1 MANSEILDDKALP
14 SEGIA
19 FREFGILLAL
29 LVLVGCLSLFAPRFL
44 ESENLFNVLRQ
55 FSFITII
62 AIGQTFVITAAGID
76 LSVGSVA
83 GLAGIVTCAAITGGT
98 GVALG
103 IVAGLL
109 TGLVCGLFS
118 GLVVAY
124 IKLPSFIVTL
134 AMMSLARGFVY
145 VITQGRPI
153 INLPPA
159 FFTLGQGSLGPVPVP
174 VLIMFALVGL
184 GYIVLNRT
192 GFGRKVT
199 ALGANE
205 QVALLT
211 GLAVQKI
218 KVLVFTISGLCSA
231 LAGILLAS
239 RLNSGQPSLGSGYEL
254 DAIAAVVIGGTSL
267 FGGWGSILGTLIGAA
282 IMGVMR
288 NGLVLLNVSA
298 YWQSVAVGAVILLA
312 CSIERIREILKGR
325 GIAARGR
332 LRTTRRWVYAPVLLA
347 ILIIAVSFR
356 SASTKAALSG
366 SNRRLTIAVVP
377 KLIHP
382 FFEPA
387 RKGALEEGE
396 RLGVNVLW
404 QAPLTSDPAYQAQ
417 IMEDLITKR
426 VDAIAISPVD
436 DGALLPFLARAKKEG
451 IPVLTWDADCSDK
464 SLRVAY
470 VGTDN
475 VEAGR
480 VAGSEASRLLGGREK
495 KEYAVM
501 TGSLGAANLNQR
513 LDGFEEGLHKNGNFV
528 RAAMEASDDNADAA
542 LSQAESILRG
552 HPNISLIFASTGTGT
567 PQAAKAVKDAR
578 LTNQITI
585 VGFDALDDTLQAV
598 RDGSV
603 KFIVAQRPRAM
614 GTLAVRY
621 LYQYLHAGQLP
632 DKTDTG
638 AVIVTRENVETTDP
652 SSL

>member
-1 MANSEILDDKALP
+1 MANSEVREDELSWRKRIV
-14 SEGIA
+14 
-19 FREFGILLAL
+19 FRELGILLAL
-29 LVLVGCLSLFAPRFL
+29 LFMVGCLSLFAPRFL

-83 GLAGIVTCAAITGGT
+83 GLAGIVTCSAIATGM
-98 GVALG
+98 GVTEGVL
-103 IVAGLL
+103 VGLL
-109 TGLVCGLFS
+109 TGALCGLFN
-118 GLVVAY
+118 GIVVAY

-153 INLPPA
+153 VDLPRS
-159 FFTLGQGSLGPVPVP
+159 FFTLGQASLGPVPVP
-174 VLIMFALVGL
+174 VIIMFAFVGL
-184 GYIVLNRT
+184 GYLLLNRT

-211 GLAVQKI
+211 GLAVNKI
-218 KVLVFTISGLCSA
+218 KVAVFTISGFCSA
-231 LAGILLAS
+231 VAGVLLAS

-254 DAIAAVVIGGTSL
+254 DAVAAVVIGGTSL
-267 FGGWGSILGTLIGAA
+267 FGGWGSIFGTLIGAA

-298 YWQSVAVGAVILLA
+298 YWQSVAVGVVILLA
-312 CSIERIREILKGR
+312 CSIDRIREILKRR
-325 GIAARGR
+325 GI
-332 LRTTRRWVYAPVLLA
+332 RTGKQSMRWVYAGLAVLLV
-347 ILIIAVSFR
+347 LVLTVSFR
-356 SASTKAALSG
+356 ARHSTHAGASRK
-366 SNRRLTIAVVP
+366 LTIAVVP

-382 FFEPA
+382 YFEAA
-387 RKGALEEGE
+387 RQGAEEEGAK
-396 RLGVNVLW
+396 LGVNILW
-404 QAPLTSDPAYQAQ
+404 QAPLTADPAYQAQ
-417 IMEDLITKR
+417 IMEDLISKR
-426 VDAIAISPVD
+426 VDAIAVSPVD
-436 DGALLPFLARAKKEG
+436 DRVLIPFLARAKSEG
-451 IPVLTWDADCSDK
+451 IPVLTWDADCTDK
-464 SLRVAY
+464 SLRIAY

-480 VAGSEASRLLGGREK
+480 IAGKEASRLAGNTQN

-513 LDGFEEGLHKNGNFV
+513 LDGFEEALHKNGNYT
-528 RAAMEASDDNADAA
+528 RAALEASDDNADKS

-552 HPNISLIFASTGTGT
+552 HPNLSLIFAVTGTGT
-567 PQAAKAVKDAR
+567 PQAAKAVREAGRAKQV
-578 LTNQITI
+578 TV

-603 KFIVAQRPRAM
+603 SFIVAQRPHMM
-614 GTLAVRY
+614 GALAVRF
-621 LYQYLHAGQLP
+621 LYRYLHGEKLP
-632 DKTDTG
+632 DNTDTG
-638 AVIVTRENVETTDP
+638 AVIVTRQNVDNF
-652 SSL
+652 